1 MAKKKKLTKAEL
13 EKVQG
18 SVNLLNNIMTE
29 LGRMEVQKVM
39 AVRQYEQAES
49 ALTAVRS
56 ELEEKY
62 GSVNI
67 DLTTGEFEKQAEE

>member
-13 EKVQG
+13 EKIQG
-18 SVNLLNNIMTE
+18 SVNLLNSIMTQ
-29 LGRMEVQKVM
+29 LGKMEVQKVM
-39 AVRQYEQAES
+39 AVRQYEQAE
-49 ALTAVRS
+49 AVLTEVRS

-67 DLTTGEFEKQAEE
+67 DLTTGEYEEQTQE

>member
-39 AVRQYEQAES
+39 AVRQYEQAEA
-49 ALTAVRS
+49 ALTSVRS

-67 DLTTGEFEKQAEE
+67 DLVTGEFEKQAEE